1 MKLLVLLLVFLS
13 CAELSAQNQASE
25 FVHVE
30 VTLEAHGFMC
40 PFLTPMFLGYLED
53 RGCAWV
59 HHDPNASLVSFA
71 LPLDSLRAEDEFTER
86 LVLIGYQEK
95 QIAYTRFDTTA
106 TLPIQEP

>member
-1 MKLLVLLLVFLS
+1 MTQTQVW
-13 CAELSAQNQASE
+13 
-25 FVHVE
+25 
-30 VTLEAHGFMC
+30 C
-40 PFLTPMFLGYLED
+40 P
-53 RGCAWV
+53 
-59 HHDPNASLVSFA
+59 FA